1 MSTPQ
6 QKTVDCNKYSNLVCE
21 DDWVKN
27 LQKFKENLEKGQFYS
42 ESTSTGG
49 GITDLNGET
58 GATQTFATGTS
69 GTDFGISSASNT
81 HTFNIPSASATNRGL
96 LTTTDWSAFNA
107 KQAALTLTTTGTS
120 GAATLVGSTLN
131 IPQYTGNPGTVT
143 SIATSSPITG
153 GTITGSGT
161 IGITQAT
168 TSTDGYLSSTDWNTF
183 NGKQGSLTLTTTGSS
198 GAATLVGN
206 TLNIPQY
213 SGGGITSLNAL
224 TGSTQTFATGTSGT
238 DFAISSSGTAHTFNI
253 PTASATNRGALSSA
267 DWSTFNGKQD
277 TAVDII
283 TPFGNLGSSF
293 KGTTLSSPIIQ
304 VNNTTNLSN
313 QVLYLYAS
321 YIPKNSTITGVK
333 WYQGTAGVYTA
344 NNYNGIGLYSYSG
357 GTLTLV
363 ASSTNDGNIWK
374 TTANG
379 WASKAFTSAYSA
391 SKGVYYIAFLYNY
404 SAFTTHPSL
413 GISSGITFGSNTY
426 DFTNSAKTFGSV
438 GAITSLPSTQAISGV
453 GVTSQTFVIQ
463 LY

>member
-81 HTFNIPSASATNRGL
+81 HTFNIPSASASNRGL

-107 KQAALTLTTTGTS
+107 KQAALSLTTTGTS

-131 IPQYTGNPGTVT
+131 IPQYAGNPGTVT
-143 SIATSSPITG
+143 SIATNSPITG

-168 TSTDGYLSSTDWNTF
+168 TSTDGYLSSTDFNTF
-183 NGKQGSLTLTTTGSS
+183 NGKQAALTNPVTGTGTNNEIAYFNATGSSIGSLTTGTYPSLTELSYVKGVTSAVQTQLNGKQGSLTLTTTGSS
-198 GAATLVGN
+198 GAATLIGN

-213 SGGGITSLNAL
+213 SGGGAVDFYTTGFGLM
-224 TGSTQTFATGTSGT
+224 GST
-238 DFAISSSGTAHTFNI
+238 
-253 PTASATNRGALSSA
+253 L
-267 DWSTFNGKQD
+267 
-277 TAVDII
+277 
-283 TPFGNLGSSF
+283 
-293 KGTTLSSPIIQ
+293 KGVS
-304 VNNTTNLSN
+304 LSN
-313 QVLYLYAS
+313 PFIKLPFTIALASGFTYLYAYYLENS
-321 YIPKNSTITGVK
+321 YTITGCR
-333 WYQGTAGVYTA
+333 WCCTTNGVYTPS
-344 NNYNGIGLYSYSG
+344 NYNGVGLYTYSG

-363 ASSTNDGNIWK
+363 ASSTNDGSCWSQGLTWK
-374 TTANG
+374 N
-379 WASKAFTSAYSA
+379 KAFSSPYSA
-391 SKGVYYIAFLYNY
+391 SAGLYFVALLY
-404 SAFTTHPSL
+404 SSSAQTTAPSL
-413 GISSGITFGSNTY
+413 AGFYSEANAAVRNY
-426 DFTNSAKTFGSV
+426 DLTNSSKTV
-438 GAITSLPSTQAISGV
+438 GVLSGQTSLASSIASSSISGNTNNI
-453 GVTSQTFVIQ
+453 GIY